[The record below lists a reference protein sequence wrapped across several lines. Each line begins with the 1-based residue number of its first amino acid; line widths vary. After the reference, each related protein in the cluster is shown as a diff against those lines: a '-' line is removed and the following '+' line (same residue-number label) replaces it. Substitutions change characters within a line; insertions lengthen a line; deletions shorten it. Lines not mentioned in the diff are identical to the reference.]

1 MKKIYI
7 VESFK
12 SDEKLYLHS
21 LEGEKFQEFV
31 AENDHVSICT
41 LTEESEPQDCAAI
54 ASCCLSREDAIAAGF
69 TAMIAHDKIAPHL
82 ISKFEETKEFAN

>member
-12 SDEKLYLHS
+12 SDEKLYFHS

-31 AENDHVSICT
+31 AENGHISVCT
-41 LTEESEPQDCAAI
+41 LTEESDVQECAAI
-54 ASCCLSREDAIAAGF
+54 ACCCLSKEHAIMAGF
-69 TAMIAHDKIAPHL
+69 EAMAAHENVAPHL
-82 ISKFEETKEFAN
+82 ISKFEEVKEFAN

>member
-1 MKKIYI
+1 MKKIFI

-21 LEGEKFQEFV
+21 LEGEQFQRFV

-41 LTEESEPQDCAAI
+41 LTEESDPQDCAAI
-54 ASCCLSREDAIAAGF
+54 ASCCLSKEDAIMAGF
-69 TAMIAHDKIAPHL
+69 EAMVARDKIAPHL
-82 ISKFEETKEFAN
+82 ISKFEEVKEFAN